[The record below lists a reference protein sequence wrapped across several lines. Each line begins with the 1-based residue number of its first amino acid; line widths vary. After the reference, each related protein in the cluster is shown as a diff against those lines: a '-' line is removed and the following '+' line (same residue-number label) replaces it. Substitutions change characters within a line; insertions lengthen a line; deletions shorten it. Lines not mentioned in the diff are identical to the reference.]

1 MLFIFSNNRLLLVIP
16 VLTLLL
22 DIFENLP
29 IFRKVV
35 GSLVIELP
43 ILEKSIELSVE
54 ASSLGDKIT

>member
-1 MLFIFSNNRLLLVIP
+1 MLFIFSSNRLLLVIP

>member
-1 MLFIFSNNRLLLVIP
+1 MLFIFSSNRLLLVIP

-29 IFRKVV
+29 IFLKVV

>member
-1 MLFIFSNNRLLLVIP
+1 MVIP

-29 IFRKVV
+29 IFLKVV